1 MDLAPTG
8 DDVESSE
15 IPREDVEMGSGEDEE
30 SSEAEVPR
38 ASMNPK
44 NPTSREKQEHHVFG
58 QAVDRS
64 WCAAC
69 RRSWSWWTTPTVAF
83 DHGLMGKKMQTPFPL
98 VFFRDSRCLQIG
110 ATCCEQKRPA
120 ACSIYFLSVS
130 SEISWLSQNDFEM
143 RH

>member
-15 IPREDVEMGSGEDEE
+15 IPREDAEIGSAEDEE

-64 WCAAC
+64 WCAVC
-69 RRSWSWWTTPTVAF
+69 RRSCSWWTTPIVAF
-83 DHGLMGKKMQTPFPL
+83 DHGFMGQENADTFSAD
-98 VFFRDSRCLQIG
+98 VF
-110 ATCCEQKRPA
+110 
-120 ACSIYFLSVS
+120 
-130 SEISWLSQNDFEM
+130 
-143 RH
+143 

>member
-58 QAVDRS
+58 QVVDRS
-64 WCAAC
+64 WCAVC

-83 DHGLMGKKMQTPFPL
+83 DHGFMVQENADTVSAC
-98 VFFRDSRCLQIG
+98 VFFLKKQ
-110 ATCCEQKRPA
+110 
-120 ACSIYFLSVS
+120 
-130 SEISWLSQNDFEM
+130 
-143 RH
+143 